1 MARIR
6 WRHLD
11 PWSDVLWDTG
21 RLQREMNR
29 LFENVWPGQRR
40 GEVEFPALNV
50 WSKGDDLVVSAE
62 LPGIKAEEIE
72 LAVTQ
77 TALTIKG
84 ERAAPEEKEENTYHR
99 RERKFGPFVRSIEL
113 PEKVDADK
121 ASASYDQGV
130 LTITLPKAPEAKP
143 KQISVNG

>member
-6 WRHLD
+6 WRHLN
-11 PWSDVLWDTG
+11 PWGDVVWDMG

-29 LFENVWPGQRR
+29 LFENVWPGSGRQDA
-40 GEVEFPALNV
+40 EFPTLNV
-50 WSKGDDLVVSAE
+50 WSKGDDIIVSAE
-62 LPGIKAEEIE
+62 LPGIKADEVE

-77 TALTIKG
+77 NTLTIKG
-84 ERAAPEEKEENTYHR
+84 ERKAGEDKEENTYHR

-121 ASASYDQGV
+121 ASASYEQGV
-130 LTITLPKAPEAKP
+130 LTISLPRAPEAKP